1 MNEKEKIKK
10 IYSKHGIKVDEA
22 SLKNIIKDEN
32 RVKAFTKI
40 YKQEEIE
47 SMNYILGKPYNNYT
61 FTKFELEAMSKIN
74 LFDKK
79 VVNICKI
86 IWDNKDNEEK
96 LQEFLNQIKKEVKV

>member
-10 IYSKHGIKVDEA
+10 IYSKHDIKVDEV

-40 YKQEEIE
+40 YKQEEID
-47 SMNYILGKPYNNYT
+47 SMNYILGKPYNNCT
-61 FTKFELEAMSKIN
+61 FTKFELEAMSKID

-79 VVNICKI
+79 LVNICKI

-96 LQEFLNQIKKEVKV
+96 LQGFLNQLKKEVKV

>member
-1 MNEKEKIKK
+1 MSEKEKIEKV
-10 IYSKHGIKVDEA
+10 YSKYGIKVDKV
-22 SLKNIIKDEN
+22 SLENIIKDED

-74 LFDKK
+74 LFEKK
-79 VVNICKI
+79 LVNICKI

-96 LQEFLNQIKKEVKV
+96 LQGFLNQLKKEVKV